1 MTVSVCRICFSMDL
15 QEPGKHPRFW
25 RWQGGYM
32 GVKTC
37 DKWCWNL
44 MLVMTEALTWFV
56 SKSRLLRVRAD
67 PVFSMGVDMANVV

>member
-1 MTVSVCRICFSMDL
+1 
-15 QEPGKHPRFW
+15 
-25 RWQGGYM
+25 
-32 GVKTC
+32 
-37 DKWCWNL
+37 